1 VEINLEEKF
10 HELKNII
17 DNVSKF
23 YFGLKTIYP
32 GPVNPR
38 SIVSFGSSFFRMNAL
53 VIAERVPASYLPFAF
68 DSNHLEAVI
77 AYLDDTFA
85 FQEYQPQINE
95 LLGLSTL
102 VGDPEY
108 SYDGTAQGASEF
120 FKNKGWSFKVLYEAT

>member
-10 HELKNII
+10 HGLKNII

-68 DSNHLEAVI
+68 DPNHLEAVI